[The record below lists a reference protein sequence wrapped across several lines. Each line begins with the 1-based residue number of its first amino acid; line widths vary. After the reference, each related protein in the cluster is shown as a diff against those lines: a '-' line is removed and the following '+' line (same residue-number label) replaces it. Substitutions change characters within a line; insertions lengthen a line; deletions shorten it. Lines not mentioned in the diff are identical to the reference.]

1 MILYSG
7 KAKNMTREVITKAY
21 LKATRP
27 IELLE
32 AVDFSKN

>member
-7 KAKNMTREVITKAY
+7 KAKNLSYKELWMAWNFG
-21 LKATRP
+21 RP

-32 AVDFSKN
+32 SIDFGEN